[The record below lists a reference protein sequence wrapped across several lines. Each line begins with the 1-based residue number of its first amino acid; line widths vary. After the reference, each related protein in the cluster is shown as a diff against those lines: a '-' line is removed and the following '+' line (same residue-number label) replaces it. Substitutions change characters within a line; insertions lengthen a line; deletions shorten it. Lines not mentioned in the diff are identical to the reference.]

1 MISILLLRQKRERER
16 ALMLPPLSHQTSC
29 TCTKSNLYFTYSV
42 YCCDSDLFLYIGL
55 YFVLRICICLAV
67 VTLSLN
73 TLLCCTYWGHRVG
86 QLVQAVLQA
95 GRSQI
100 PFPMVSLVFFID
112 KIMPAA
118 LSPGIDSASNIN

>member
-1 MISILLLRQKRERER
+1 M
-16 ALMLPPLSHQTSC
+16 
-29 TCTKSNLYFTYSV
+29 
-42 YCCDSDLFLYIGL
+42 
-55 YFVLRICICLAV
+55 
-67 VTLSLN
+67 
-73 TLLCCTYWGHRVG
+73 G

-112 KIMPAA
+112 KIMLAA